1 MSTAASASLG
11 EDDWVQPVKDTSAV
25 RRRLLEEFSSSDTFS
40 PAATSSL
47 QTLPADDPAEQLGG
61 HQSSPSYKPEGSY
74 LATQTEDAGIL
85 ASLVSIHSG
94 TSEHV
99 AESPVVLPSD
109 VSAEQDAPSTPPHK
123 KPSESAGPVT
133 PQTNSVKQTPPQTPS
148 SALNSL
154 LQQLGEKVVLTPSRI
169 PKPKGGTQRL
179 EKY

>member
-25 RRRLLEEFSSSDTFS
+25 RRRLLEEFSASDTFS
-40 PAATSSL
+40 PADTSSL
-47 QTLPADDPAEQLGG
+47 QPLPADDPGEQPNG
-61 HQSSPSYKPEGSY
+61 HQLSPSSKPEGSY
-74 LATQTEDAGIL
+74 LASQTEDAGIL
-85 ASLVSIHSG
+85 ASLVTIHSE
-94 TSEHV
+94 TSEPV
-99 AESPVVLPSD
+99 AESPAIFPSD
-109 VSAEQDAPSTPPHK
+109 ASAEQNAPSTPPHK

-148 SALNSL
+148 SALNTL